1 MPQEEGVADQGAVEG
16 VETVEYAIS
25 QVVGGGEGS
34 EVSIDL
40 DTSSNIAELVKST
53 LVTIPEPIEETQRQA
68 IIKFAQEQSMG
79 QAAQKFN
86 IPISVIEQLMATN
99 STTSSSEEASQAKIN
114 SPGQGRKL
122 SYSQKLDDT
131 IAAHVK
137 EVLAQG
143 KSMTK
148 QEMCQYAKRVIQEEN
163 PDFTASA
170 GWAQRFISR
179 HNIELSK
186 PPKKKPPPTPETRG
200 RPLTYSTETDKA
212 IASYVRNR
220 LSEGQAMTNSELR
233 KYAKEVISKENPN
246 FTGSASWAQNFL
258 LRHRIALQGS
268 VVDTV
273 APPLSSGA
281 SSSASSLLSQAHLSS
296 SPTMSM
302 ASISSSLTD
311 NPLGGPAAEIT
322 PTSSASV
329 YGDIPTSGPMDVSM
343 MDESMKTALAILTGE
358 NIDSAALQSSLSELT
373 SDPVSLMGL
382 LSNAQQLQDGSG
394 EGGVALIT
402 HGLESPSGNIYL
414 GLGVGGSEGFGAGL
428 SVPTLTTQVD
438 PNTQTSLLTTS
449 SRPSTSREGVQ
460 EAIAQASRPLSY
472 TKETDQA
479 LANWVQEQQAAG
491 KKVTFASLRTYAK
504 KLISSE
510 NPSFNASVGWVTPF
524 LLRHNLDLNVNKK
537 QTRKG
542 NNPRKISSEEAKE
555 DGLEEM
561 VEGEPQLQTADP
573 PTISPEVLV
582 TAIATSLAEHA
593 QSSTAAS
600 QLEQV
605 LVAAGA
611 QALQQQQQRQ
621 LQEQGQGAQGEEQV
635 NIDVTSDPAPVPE
648 REQAST
654 SVNQESVVGASVGEV
669 LPATETVV
677 TMVDVGD
684 AKEEKKPT
692 PKNWRKEKSRRR
704 HTLAEKLEVV
714 QLMKERNLPAHHVC
728 RMLGIANSTFA
739 GWTKLVQQ
747 KRNELEALSTNKK
760 RANVSGQG
768 RPLSYAKEKD
778 EQIAEWVRCQQA
790 LGIQVTPAELSK
802 RATAVI
808 SDENST
814 FTASSGWQQKFL
826 QRHNL
831 QLTTSWGHKSSSPVT
846 TASSTSLEA
855 KEVPV
860 PEQST
865 TQEVEDAGNIPAAVQ
880 TEEVISNDITSDKPF
895 SDELDEQLAKWTKDQ
910 VKENGSLAVQNF
922 CKHMET
928 MVHEENPS
936 SQFIATLGHAFRF
949 LYRHNIFLDPKPTV
963 SVLDSSTSGRKRS
976 HSMAT
981 TPDQSLLATPKKL
994 NLSEDVTV
1002 SPSTGNLCEALLA
1015 LSNQSGEGEASNQSF
1030 QAAVQTIQQ
1039 ALQQQQ
1045 AFQALQQR
1053 QQQQMNQP
1061 QLPSSSQQQ
1070 QPVKLDGQDEAVAVA
1085 GLAMTPGSSTNT
1097 YFGKP
1102 AREFTAEEKE
1112 EVVRYAN
1119 ATTLQKAAL
1128 KYGVAAPTVWRWRVE
1143 LKLHQPKYTS
1153 MQKKYIIKFAE
1164 TNSLKEAAQRYGITG
1179 KTIQNWRRAL
1189 QSEGELPSGA
1199 ISEDPANIPEPVE
1212 PMDLAPPT
1220 NGAEDAG
1227 SSEVVTYDN
1236 QNFQFIVD
1244 GGEVIDTGGGR
1255 GEQGGR
1261 SSVVN
1266 LPLEVTTEV
1275 DIENVGMEYDVV
1287 STEGHAAKPRCTP
1300 EEKNLIL
1307 KYALD
1312 HSVREASQKFG
1323 VSPGTLYYW
1332 KKSANSSSTGTS
1344 TGATSTATMTASK
1357 IGGDKSTLTSTT
1369 GNESVL
1375 VQYTGV
1381 AGDSNVLKLL
1391 GGHPVVSSDPVTVS
1405 PEQFIATSSVALA
1418 GLQSAL
1424 PPDINFL
1431 QAVSSMLSSSADN
1444 EGGDPTQQR
1453 KSNHRHHD
1461 STSGGICSPTEV
1473 LVQPFQTTQATGST
1487 STTDITSSAKE
1498 AQGTNESEDKQ
1509 PLTSEAAVLSEDVEN
1524 VVEVSDHTNEQLDEG
1539 GAPKIE
1545 QAKSIAVES
1554 SESASQGEGNVNIST
1569 NANVISTD
1577 DSTETS
1583 DMAETIETSGV
1594 GESIETGDM
1603 GETIETVVEDISQT
1617 VELSDDTS
1625 MANSSEPTV
1634 QLSEDTTVNLSPT
1647 DS

>member
-1 MPQEEGVADQGAVEG
+1 MPQEEGVADQGAVG
-16 VETVEYAIS
+16 GIETVEYAIS

-40 DTSSNIAELVKST
+40 DTSSNITELVKST

-68 IIKFAQEQSMG
+68 IIKFAQEQSVG
-79 QAAQKFN
+79 QAVQKFN
-86 IPISVIEQLMATN
+86 IPSGVIERLMAT
-99 STTSSSEEASQAKIN
+99 SITTSTSEDASLAKIN
-114 SPGQGRKL
+114 SPAQGRKL

-148 QEMCQYAKRVIQEEN
+148 QDMCQYAKRVIQEEN

-273 APPLSSGA
+273 APPLSSGT

-329 YGDIPTSGPMDVSM
+329 YGDIPTSGSMDVSM

-438 PNTQTSLLTTS
+438 PNAQTSMLTTS

-561 VEGEPQLQTADP
+561 GEGEPQLQTADP

-611 QALQQQQQRQ
+611 QALQQQQQQ
-621 LQEQGQGAQGEEQV
+621 LQERGQGEEQV
-635 NIDVTSDPAPVPE
+635 NVDVTSDPTPVAE

-654 SVNQESVVGASVGEV
+654 SVNQDSVVGASVGEV

-802 RATAVI
+802 RATTVI

-831 QLTTSWGHKSSSPVT
+831 QLTTSWGHKSSSPVAT
-846 TASSTSLEA
+846 TSSATTEA

-865 TQEVEDAGNIPAAVQ
+865 TQEVEDPGNIPAAVQ

-895 SDELDEQLAKWTKDQ
+895 SDEVDEQLAKWTRDQ
-910 VKENGSLAVQNF
+910 VRENGSLAVQNF

-936 SQFIATLGHAFRF
+936 SQFIATLGCAFQF

-981 TPDQSLLATPKKL
+981 TPDQTLLATPKKL
-994 NLSEDVTV
+994 SLSEDATV

-1015 LSNQSGEGEASNQSF
+1015 LSNQSGEGEASTQSL

-1070 QPVKLDGQDEAVAVA
+1070 QPVKLDGQDEAAAMA

-1189 QSEGELPSGA
+1189 QSEGELPTGA

-1220 NGAEDAG
+1220 SGAEDAG

-1244 GGEVIDTGGGR
+1244 GGEVVDTGGGR

-1261 SSVVN
+1261 GSVVN

-1300 EEKNLIL
+1300 EEKTLIL

-1332 KKSANSSSTGTS
+1332 KKSANSGSTGTS
-1344 TGATSTATMTASK
+1344 TGATSTATMAASK

-1444 EGGDPTQQR
+1444 EGGDPTQRR
-1453 KSNHRHHD
+1453 KSNHRRHD

-1473 LVQPFQTTQATGST
+1473 LVQPFQTTQATSST
-1487 STTDITSSAKE
+1487 ATTDVTSSAE
-1498 AQGTNESEDKQ
+1498 EEQGSNESEDKQ

-1539 GAPKIE
+1539 DAPKIE
-1545 QAKSIAVES
+1545 QVRSIAVES
-1554 SESASQGEGNVNIST
+1554 SEPANQGEGNVNIST
-1569 NANVISTD
+1569 NANAISTD

-1625 MANSSEPTV
+1625 LANSSEPTV

>member
-1 MPQEEGVADQGAVEG
+1 MGGI
-16 VETVEYAIS
+16 ETVEYAIS
-25 QVVGGGEGS
+25 QVIGGGEGS

-40 DTSSNIAELVKST
+40 DTSSSIAELVKST
-53 LVTIPEPIEETQRQA
+53 LVTIPEPIDETRRQA
-68 IIKFAQEQSMG
+68 IIKFAQEQSVS

-86 IPISVIEQLMATN
+86 IPSSVIEQLVATN
-99 STTSSSEEASQAKIN
+99 SSSSNSNEEASQGKVN

-122 SYSQKLDDT
+122 SYSQKLDDA

-143 KSMTK
+143 KTMTK
-148 QEMCQYAKRVIQEEN
+148 QEMCHYAKKVIQEEN

-170 GWAQRFISR
+170 GWAQRFVSR

-220 LSEGQAMTNSELR
+220 LSEGQIMTNSELR
-233 KYAKEVISKENPN
+233 KYAKEVISKENSN

-268 VVDTV
+268 VVDPV
-273 APPLSSGA
+273 VPPPFSSSA
-281 SSSASSLLSQAHLSS
+281 SSSASSLLSQAHLS

-329 YGDIPTSGPMDVSM
+329 YGDIPTSGSM
-343 MDESMKTALAILTGE
+343 EVDESMKTALAILTGE

-414 GLGVGGSEGFGAGL
+414 GLGVGGSEGFGSGL
-428 SVPTLTTQVD
+428 NVPTLSSQVD
-438 PNTQTSLLTTS
+438 PNTQTSLPTTS
-449 SRPSTSREGVQ
+449 LRPSTSREGVQ

-472 TKETDQA
+472 AKETDQA

-504 KLISSE
+504 KLISNE

-524 LLRHNLDLNVNKK
+524 LLRHNLDLNINKK

-542 NNPRKISSEEAKE
+542 NNPRKISSEDAKE
-555 DGLEEM
+555 DSLEEM
-561 VEGEPQLQTADP
+561 GEGEPQLQTADP

-611 QALQQQQQRQ
+611 HALQQQQQQQ
-621 LQEQGQGAQGEEQV
+621 LQQQEQRGQGEEHV
-635 NIDVTSDPAPVPE
+635 NVEDVTSDPTPAAE
-648 REQAST
+648 GEQASAT
-654 SVNQESVVGASVGEV
+654 VNQENVVGESGEV

-677 TMVDVGD
+677 AMVNVSDT
-684 AKEEKKPT
+684 KEEKKPT

-714 QLMKERNLPAHHVC
+714 QLMKERNLAAHHVC

-768 RPLSYAKEKD
+768 RPLSYSKEKD

-808 SDENST
+808 SEENST

-831 QLTTSWGHKSSSPVT
+831 QLTTSWGHKNSSPIT
-846 TASSTSLEA
+846 TTSSAALEG
-855 KEVPV
+855 KEVPVPV

-865 TQEVEDAGNIPAAVQ
+865 THEVEDPGNIPAAVQ

-895 SDELDEQLAKWTKDQ
+895 SDELDEQLAKWTRDQ
-910 VKENGSLAVQNF
+910 VRENGSLAVQNF

-936 SQFIATLGHAFRF
+936 SQFIATLGCAFRF
-949 LYRHNIFLDPKPTV
+949 LHRHNIFLDPKPTV
-963 SVLDSSTSGRKRS
+963 SIVDSSTSGRKRS
-976 HSMAT
+976 HSIAT

-1015 LSNQSGEGEASNQSF
+1015 LSNPSGEGEASNQSL

-1053 QQQQMNQP
+1053 QQQQMSQQ
-1061 QLPSSSQQQ
+1061 QLPPSSSQQQ
-1070 QPVKLDGQDEAVAVA
+1070 QPVKLDGQDEAVGVA

-1189 QSEGELPSGA
+1189 QSEGELSGGA

-1220 NGAEDAG
+1220 SGAEDAG

-1255 GEQGGR
+1255 GEQNGR
-1261 SSVVN
+1261 GSVVN
-1266 LPLEVTTEV
+1266 MPLEVTNEV

-1332 KKSANSSSTGTS
+1332 KKSANSGSTSASAGVTS
-1344 TGATSTATMTASK
+1344 TSTMTVASK
-1357 IGGDKSTLTSTT
+1357 ISGDKSTLTSTT

-1391 GGHPVVSSDPVTVS
+1391 GGHPVVSSEPVTVS

-1418 GLQSAL
+1418 GLQSL
-1424 PPDINFL
+1424 PSDLNFL

-1444 EGGDPTQQR
+1444 EGGDPTQRR
-1453 KSNHRHHD
+1453 KSNIPRRHD

-1473 LVQPFQTTQATGST
+1473 LVQPFQTTHASTATTEVS
-1487 STTDITSSAKE
+1487 SSAGE
-1498 AQGTNESEDKQ
+1498 EQQGTSEGEDKQ
-1509 PLTSEAAVLSEDVEN
+1509 PLTSEETVLSEDVEN

-1539 GAPKIE
+1539 DTPKIE
-1545 QAKSIAVES
+1545 QVAVES
-1554 SESASQGEGNVNIST
+1554 SEPASHGEREGDMNNNTIT
-1569 NANVISTD
+1569 TSTD
-1577 DSTETS
+1577 DTT
-1583 DMAETIETSGV
+1583 ETIETSGV
-1594 GESIETGDM
+1594 SENIETGDM
-1603 GETIETVVEDISQT
+1603 GETIETMVEDISQT

-1625 MANSSEPTV
+1625 LANSSEQTV